1 MDKNTRFGRGKTML
15 MVRHVMLKNVVTT
28 NPKISLRA
36 AIEILNEKHIGSL
49 LITDSHKKCIGIFT
63 ERDVIRV
70 VAQGVNLDD
79 PIKKVMTSNVITLG
93 EEASLEEAR
102 RLIITHAV
110 RHFPVVN
117 GQGKLVGLLSV
128 RKLLDEF
135 FGLQSSKYC

>member
-1 MDKNTRFGRGKTML
+1 ML
-15 MVRHVMLKNVVTT
+15 MVRHVMLRNVVTT
-28 NPKISLRA
+28 NPETSIRA
-36 AIEILNEKHIGSL
+36 AIETLNEKHVGSL
-49 LITDSHKKCIGIFT
+49 LVTGSDQECVGIFT

-70 VAQGVNLDD
+70 VAQGVNLDT
-79 PIKKVMTSNVITLG
+79 PIKEAMTSNVVTIG

-102 RLIITHAV
+102 RLIVTHAV
-110 RHFPVVN
+110 RHLPVVN

>member
-1 MDKNTRFGRGKTML
+1 ML

-70 VAQGVNLDD
+70 VA
-79 PIKKVMTSNVITLG
+79 
-93 EEASLEEAR
+93 
-102 RLIITHAV
+102 
-110 RHFPVVN
+110 
-117 GQGKLVGLLSV
+117 
-128 RKLLDEF
+128 
-135 FGLQSSKYC
+135 

>member
-1 MDKNTRFGRGKTML
+1 ML
-15 MVRHVMLKNVVTT
+15 MVRHVMLRNFVTT
-28 NPKISLRA
+28 DPKTSLRA

-49 LITDSHKKCIGIFT
+49 LITDSHNKCIGIFT

-79 PIKKVMTSNVITLG
+79 PIEKVMTSNVITLG
-93 EEASLEEAR
+93 EEASLEEAK

-110 RHFPVVN
+110 RHLPVVN
-117 GQGKLVGLLSV
+117 GQGELVGLLSV

>member
-1 MDKNTRFGRGKTML
+1 ML

-79 PIKKVMTSNVITLG
+79 PIEKVMTSNVITLG

-102 RLIITHAV
+102 RMIITHAV
-110 RHFPVVN
+110 RHLPIIN
-117 GQGKLVGLLSV
+117 GQGKMVGLLSV